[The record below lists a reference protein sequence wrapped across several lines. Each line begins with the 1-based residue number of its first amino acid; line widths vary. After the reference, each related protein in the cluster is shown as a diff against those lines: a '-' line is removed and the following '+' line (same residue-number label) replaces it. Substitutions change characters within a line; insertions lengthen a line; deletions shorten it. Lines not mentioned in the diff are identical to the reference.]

1 MKNSLSMKWNTIK
14 YILYLISIMILLCLS
29 GLVFFQSALNFTGMD
44 FFQSIMKKGSLA
56 LMILFGAAVLICFFT
71 LIAKRLCTLSYSG
84 QIRLTLLLGAGCIL
98 LQYFLLFYQQP
109 VLRYDHLKVFDGALE
124 ILRTG
129 NLSLTAN
136 EGYFGLYPFNIA
148 ITVFNSGILR
158 IIQLLGIPEKGYML
172 ALQCVYLFFIDT
184 GIFFSWHIVRILHS
198 VKNATIFALLCFL
211 NPILYVCAA
220 GCYTT
225 TLMLPLMMG
234 ILLLMLCF
242 LRETRTARRLCLGFA
257 FGLFLVFA
265 SFLRATIL
273 IAAIAFA
280 IYLIIREK
288 NPESPVWSAKQILS
302 LILSVLLGAA
312 LAFGGYG
319 ALKGMYI
326 HGDYKDTQMPAIYYV
341 MFAANPESRGLYNEE
356 DYHLISAYGTLEEKE
371 TASFEVLKKRIQ
383 NLGVKGTLS
392 LAIHKLDLTWSDG
405 TEDYK
410 DFWTTSRNYNTLYSW
425 LGGSRSDFSAL
436 YCHIY
441 HMAGIGML
449 LIAILSAL
457 RQKCSS
463 PYYLIFL
470 TLLGGMIFHMLWE
483 SYYIYSFGFSMLIYI
498 PASESFFRLSEKQFS
513 GRTVS
518 LIGFA
523 SLAALFLAFLPYAK
537 DLRRIDY
544 KQADYAVVQDMN
556 AGDLLP
562 LLSGESL
569 TQTFQTDRA
578 FNRIGCKAL
587 NQTGGENTSLYRMEL
602 LSEAGEIIASKDF
615 YGSEVYTKDYCYMEV
630 PLQAPG
636 KKTCYTIRI
645 TALDTNDEQYLTFV
659 YYNSHN
665 YDIYPDGSMEGLNS
679 GPKTDLTFMVFHR
692 VEEPFFR

>member
-1 MKNSLSMKWNTIK
+1 MKNSLSNKWNTCK
-14 YILYLISIMILLCLS
+14 YILYLISVFILLTLS
-29 GLVFFQSALNFTGMD
+29 CLVFFQSVLNFTGMD
-44 FFQSIMKKGSLA
+44 FFQSIMTGGSLS
-56 LMILFGAAVLICFFT
+56 LMILCGAAALICFF
-71 LIAKRLCTLSYSG
+71 IFVARHLSALSQSG
-84 QIRLTLLLGAGCIL
+84 QIRLTLLLGAGCMA
-98 LQYFLLFYQQP
+98 LQYFLLFHQQP
-109 VLRYDHLKVFDGALE
+109 ILRYDHLKVFDGALE

-148 ITVFNSGILR
+148 VTLFNSGILR
-158 IIQLLGIPEKGYML
+158 IIQLLGIPEKGYMI
-172 ALQCVYLFFIDT
+172 ALQCVYLFLIDT

-198 VKNATIFALLCFL
+198 VKKATLFALLCFL

-234 ILLLMLCF
+234 TLLLILCF
-242 LRETRTARRLCLGFA
+242 LKETHPTKKLCFGFA

-288 NPESPVWSAKQILS
+288 NPESPVQSPKQLLLQILA
-302 LILSVLLGAA
+302 VLLGAA

-319 ALKGMYI
+319 ALKGKYI
-326 HGDYKDTQMPAIYYV
+326 HGDYKDTQMPPIYYV
-341 MFAANPESRGLYNEE
+341 MFAANPESRGIYNEE
-356 DYHLISAYGTLEEKE
+356 DYHLISAYDTLEEKE
-371 TASFEVLKKRIQ
+371 AASFEILKDRIR
-383 NLGVKGTLS
+383 NLGLKGTLS
-392 LAIHKLDLTWSDG
+392 MAIHKLDLTWSDG

-441 HMAGIGML
+441 HVAGIGML
-449 LIAILSAL
+449 LAAILSAL
-457 RQKCSS
+457 RQRCSS
-463 PYYLIFL
+463 PYYLILL
-470 TLLGGMIFHMLWE
+470 TLLGGMIFHILWE

-498 PASESFFRLSEKQFS
+498 SASESICSLSGKQYS
-513 GRTVS
+513 GRT
-518 LIGFA
+518 LGFIGCSA
-523 SLAALFLAFLPYAK
+523 LAVLFLAFLPYIK
-537 DLRRIDY
+537 DLYGTEY
-544 KQADYAVVQDMN
+544 KHADYAVVQDMN
-556 AGDLLP
+556 AGELQP

-569 TQTFQTDRA
+569 TQTFRTDRA
-578 FNRIGCKAL
+578 FNRIGCKVL

-602 LSEAGEIIASKDF
+602 LSETGETLASKDF
-615 YGSEVYTKDYCYMEV
+615 YGLEVADRDYCYMKV
-630 PLQAPG
+630 PLQTPDH
-636 KKTCYTIRI
+636 KTAYTIRL
-645 TALDTNDEQYLTFV
+645 TALDTSDEYYLTFA

-665 YDIYPDGSMEGLNS
+665 YDIYPDGSMKGLNS
-679 GPKTDLTFMVFHR
+679 DAKTDLTFMVFHR
-692 VEEPFFR
+692 VEETFF